1 MSLAGAVMPGEE
13 QARAQQSVRVPES
26 VRFQQAWAKVRGVKR
41 PLRPSD
47 VAPVEQTAAVI
58 TVQVAS

>member
-1 MSLAGAVMPGEE
+1 MDQQVVLVSEAV
-13 QARAQQSVRVPES
+13 RWS
-26 VRFQQAWAKVRGVKR
+26 QAWAKVRGAVR

-47 VAPVEQTAAVI
+47 VAPVERWPGAVI

>member
-1 MSLAGAVMPGEE
+1 MVQVVKVSEA
-13 QARAQQSVRVPES
+13 

-47 VAPVEQTAAVI
+47 VAPVERWPGAVI

>member
-1 MSLAGAVMPGEE
+1 MVQVVKVSEAV
-13 QARAQQSVRVPES
+13 RWS
-26 VRFQQAWAKVRGVKR
+26 QAWAKVRGTVR

-47 VAPVEQTAAVI
+47 VAPVAMTPAVI

>member
-1 MSLAGAVMPGEE
+1 MD
-13 QARAQQSVRVPES
+13 QQVVRVSER
-26 VRFQQAWAKVRGVKR
+26 VRFEQAWAKVRGTVR

-47 VAPVEQTAAVI
+47 VAPVELVAAVI